1 MLLSARVLRG
11 ARVITVRVSIW
22 RLRTQSV
29 EKEQALITGNKHDR
43 KSKSHVIVGISA
55 HEAEE
60 GETKGGCKSDSHFLE
75 FISFSHPGAQNRKP
89 SDVKVPFF
97 SLFPPLPSSPSTSR
111 RKQEDVEAWDEGDH
125 TRPRRAAPLP
135 RLTHTAL
142 PGRPRTPHP
151 HADAPP
157 RTQRSTRRLRH
168 LSPQRRRGLQCVW
181 FV

>member
-1 MLLSARVLRG
+1 MLLLARVLRG
-11 ARVITVRVSIW
+11 ARVIAVRVSIW

-60 GETKGGCKSDSHFLE
+60 GETKGGWKSDSHFLE

-97 SLFPPLPSSPSTSR
+97 LSFLPF
-111 RKQEDVEAWDEGDH
+111 
-125 TRPRRAAPLP
+125 L
-135 RLTHTAL
+135 
-142 PGRPRTPHP
+142 PHP
-151 HADAPP
+151 RPLEGN
-157 RTQRSTRRLRH
+157 RKTW
-168 LSPQRRRGLQCVW
+168 RRGTRVTTRDRAVLLHCPA
-181 FV
+181 